1 MAENRERKATRR
13 GREEEGGAHAHGG
26 GARQRP
32 ETEPEARQR
41 DDVRLTGGQERGSF
55 FGRAQQRQTRGRGGQ
70 GLSGSSR
77 HWGDVDEYGRM
88 SGRGGGYRGGSRDWG
103 EEQPEFGS
111 ERGEYGG
118 REHVGR
124 ERGGREHGG
133 RESGRDTSREYR
145 GRSER
150 SYGGARSMGDPEE
163 RGYEGG
169 HRETSMGGRADYAD
183 YSNEP
188 GWERS
193 YGSGFGRQ
201 EERGR
206 GSATEGRRSRWQRE
220 PLTAREIMTK
230 DVRSATPET
239 SIRDVA
245 GIMRDENTGIVPV
258 VDEERRLLGVITD
271 RDIVMRS
278 VPEGKDPTRLR
289 ATELMTD
296 DVECATPN
304 ESVYDV
310 IRMMG
315 DNQVRRVPVVD
326 NSDRLVGIISMAD
339 LATRAD
345 YDEALQEALE
355 EISSKRSFW
364 SRLFS

>member
-1 MAENRERKATRR
+1 MAEDRERKAARR
-13 GREEEGGAHAHGG
+13 GREEGGEEHVG
-26 GARQRP
+26 GARQRA
-32 ETEPEARQR
+32 ESEPAARQR
-41 DDVRLTGGQERGSF
+41 DDVRLGGGQERGSF
-55 FGRAQQRQTRGRGGQ
+55 FGRAQQRRSRSQGQ
-70 GLSGSSR
+70 SSGSSR

-88 SGRGGGYRGGSRDWG
+88 GGRGSQQRRGSRDWG
-103 EEQPEFGS
+103 EQQPEFGS

-118 REHVGR
+118 REF
-124 ERGGREHGG
+124 GG
-133 RESGRDTSREYR
+133 RESGREHGRDYGRETGRDYGR
-145 GRSER
+145 EQGGRSER
-150 SYGGARSMGDPEE
+150 SYGGARSIGEGQE

-193 YGSGFGRQ
+193 YGSGFGGH

-206 GSATEGRRSRWQRE
+206 GGATEGAGRRSRWQRE

-230 DVRSATPET
+230 DVRSATPDNN
-239 SIRDVA
+239 IRDVA
-245 GIMRDENTGIVPV
+245 SIMRDENTGIVPV

-278 VPEGKDPTRLR
+278 VPEGKDPSRLR
-289 ATELMTD
+289 AAELMTD
-296 DVECATPN
+296 DVECATPDD
-304 ESVYDV
+304 SVHDV

-326 NSDRLVGIISMAD
+326 RSDRLVGIISMAD
-339 LATRAD
+339 IATRAD